1 VEITL
6 SLPQGSKDPSGSMTD
21 MNSGVSDMTAGSMAD
36 VTGGAITDVGGA
48 SMTRERDREQ
58 HQYTRERERELH
70 HYDVTGGSVT
80 DVAAPAAPEQ
90 GLDAPG
96 LDLSSLV
103 LSLSS
108 TFVLEKQVLLY

>member
-1 VEITL
+1 
-6 SLPQGSKDPSGSMTD
+6 
-21 MNSGVSDMTAGSMAD
+21 MTAGSMAD
-36 VTGGAITDVGGA
+36 VTGGAVTDVGGA
-48 SMTRERDREQ
+48 SMTREREREQ
-58 HQYTRERERELH
+58 QQ
-70 HYDVTGGSVT
+70 YDVTGGSVT

-108 TFVLEKQVLLY
+108 TLVLEKELKASTFVLDLLYITRARIWRRCV

>member
-1 VEITL
+1 
-6 SLPQGSKDPSGSMTD
+6 
-21 MNSGVSDMTAGSMAD
+21 MAD
-36 VTGGAITDVGGA
+36 VTGGAVTDVGGA
-48 SMTRERDREQ
+48 SMTREREREQ
-58 HQYTRERERELH
+58 QQYAREREREQQQ
-70 HYDVTGGSVT
+70 YDVTGGSVT

-108 TFVLEKQVLLY
+108 TFVLEKELKASTFVLDLLYITRALIWRRCV